1 MKVLQ
6 CRQCGSEQTAE
17 DAIYCSRCGSRLR
30 PTPAYGSE
38 GGGRDIGVPDS
49 ALRETAAG
57 LERIGERE
65 RAGSSGRRSVMLAM
79 LVPLLLLIA
88 VGAGLYSY
96 YQYEMNVN
104 AEALSLHREAADE
117 ALAGRYGQAIA
128 LLRNALAVRPGY
140 EAARTD
146 LEIAEKAAEL
156 EAALNSVAAR
166 MQKQELTAAEQAL
179 INVEEGLKLR
189 TEPVFDPIRQQL
201 KDRQVMLTV
210 MKVKAELDELD
221 TMEELTEKLNL
232 TLNLNGKE
240 AEELRHQIESKI
252 VAVTIKNAEELL
264 HKKAFRDAAQ
274 AVEEG
279 QRHVA
284 DSPKLTELKQRIE
297 EEKRLYE
304 ETERQ
309 RIEEAMQKAAEE
321 DLKNET
327 AAVEVVSF
335 QAKLDP
341 YGDVQVHGELKN
353 TATRAIY
360 SVFVEYSL
368 CDDEGRIVGSGKVGT
383 TPEYIEPGETMTF
396 EDKAFGVYAEVTVKI
411 DRITWY
417 LD

>member
-1 MKVLQ
+1 M
-6 CRQCGSEQTAE
+6 
-17 DAIYCSRCGSRLR
+17 
-30 PTPAYGSE
+30 
-38 GGGRDIGVPDS
+38 
-49 ALRETAAG
+49 RETAAG

-79 LVPLLLLIA
+79 LVPLLLLLA

-96 YQYEMNVN
+96 YRYEMNVN

-166 MQKQELTAAEQAL
+166 MQKRELTAAEQAL

-279 QRHVA
+279 QRHVS

-297 EEKRLYE
+297 EEKGC
-304 ETERQ
+304 T
-309 RIEEAMQKAAEE
+309 K
-321 DLKNET
+321 KP
-327 AAVEVVSF
+327 S
-335 QAKLDP
+335 
-341 YGDVQVHGELKN
+341 
-353 TATRAIY
+353 
-360 SVFVEYSL
+360 
-368 CDDEGRIVGSGKVGT
+368 GSESRKRCRKR
-383 TPEYIEPGETMTF
+383 P
-396 EDKAFGVYAEVTVKI
+396 KKI
-411 DRITWY
+411 
-417 LD
+417 